1 MIAAST
7 AAEPWFIYADHQ
19 WPDRAHRQ
27 QALPPPAYH
36 QLLGRD
42 ICRYCHRPG
51 KLLSKRNIGGRDHK
65 MSIYNYLT
73 LGSMLL
79 MTFLILIQ
87 TRGASLGAGLGGAG
101 EVNTTRRGT
110 DKTIFQL
117 TIVCALVFSLS
128 LIFGVIVK

>member
-1 MIAAST
+1 
-7 AAEPWFIYADHQ
+7 
-19 WPDRAHRQ
+19 
-27 QALPPPAYH
+27 
-36 QLLGRD
+36 
-42 ICRYCHRPG
+42 
-51 KLLSKRNIGGRDHK
+51 

-79 MTFLILIQ
+79 MTLLILVQ

-117 TIVCALVFSLS
+117 TIVCGLIFSLS
-128 LIFGVIVK
+128 LIVGAVVK

>member
-1 MIAAST
+1 
-7 AAEPWFIYADHQ
+7 
-19 WPDRAHRQ
+19 
-27 QALPPPAYH
+27 
-36 QLLGRD
+36 
-42 ICRYCHRPG
+42 
-51 KLLSKRNIGGRDHK
+51 
-65 MSIYNYLT
+65 MSIFNYLT
-73 LGSMLL
+73 IGSMLL
-79 MTFLILIQ
+79 MTLLILVQ